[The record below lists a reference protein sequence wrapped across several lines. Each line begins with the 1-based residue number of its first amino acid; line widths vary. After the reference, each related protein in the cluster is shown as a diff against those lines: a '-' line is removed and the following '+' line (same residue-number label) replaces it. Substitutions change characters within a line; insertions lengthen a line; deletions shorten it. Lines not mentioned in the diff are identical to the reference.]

1 MCSLWNN
8 LQPVEGVQ
16 YLVEVEESKFCF
28 IHFTIL
34 TFKTGVINI
43 LVLAGIEHLLDF
55 PSLLEVSKFQSYHQA
70 TMIRLT
76 GLVNSSEE
84 CTVLVYFP

>member
-43 LVLAGIEHLLDF
+43 LVLVGIEHLLDF
-55 PSLLEVSKFQSYHQA
+55 PRTERKTSIVLFLLITILFGFLDISIVK
-70 TMIRLT
+70 I
-76 GLVNSSEE
+76 
-84 CTVLVYFP
+84 

>member
-55 PSLLEVSKFQSYHQA
+55 PRTERKTSIVLFLLITILFGFLDISIVK
-70 TMIRLT
+70 I
-76 GLVNSSEE
+76 
-84 CTVLVYFP
+84 